1 MIQGIIHKYF
11 FYLFVF
17 ILFFRVLLYNMI
29 DLKGMDAV
37 SDIVLLATYFLFL
50 FSTKERKMNWG
61 IIITLTVFLFYLA
74 YSFLIVLKSTRSAI
88 TLDFMMQIRPY
99 LTFFIVSQ
107 MVCAFT
113 DSHKRLLK
121 QLCFSMWVLFI
132 PLGIYGLISPVAF
145 AGLVSRPS
153 NYVSSVV
160 FLSLLYLYCCG
171 FSVKERLTFLLML
184 SMGLIIIHARFYGFF
199 ILTGLILA
207 YFYRPDVLLSKL
219 RTGVAVVLVL
229 GATVY
234 ISESQIT
241 DYLSPKT
248 IAENDYSYT
257 ARSSQ
262 YQTAA
267 AILKDFFPLGSG
279 FASFATYASDMRYS
293 KIYADAGLSPVK
305 NPPTA
310 HEWLPASDSYYPS
323 LAQFGIVGIVLYLTF
338 WAYIGWLIF
347 AKLRKRQ
354 EIQPLVVALILTS
367 FVFIENIFDSFF
379 TSNNGVFMMMFLG
392 ILFSKPNTDSIR
404 RRKNNRPA
412 ATQSTV
418 KIAMPLSVAPLTA
431 QESKQFEPDTASTG
445 NKTED
450 EPDDEY
456 DDFEEYCEDENAT
469 HAYRH
474 TPPVPPVRNTALP
487 DEHPF
492 DEEEPAD
499 EEEDFWTEDTHP
511 ATDQTP
517 ATPDDTPQPEP
528 QTPIATPQDETDATT
543 MEKDFLEVVKRIKA
557 HADERRRLIREE
569 ETADDDFDDDDDGYD
584 RLDYSI

>member
-1 MIQGIIHKYF
+1 
-11 FYLFVF
+11 
-17 ILFFRVLLYNMI
+17 MI

-310 HEWLPASDSYYPS
+310 HEWLPAQDSYYPS

-456 DDFEEYCEDENAT
+456 DDFEEYCEDENAP

-474 TPPVPPVRNTALP
+474 TPSVPPVRNTAQP
-487 DEHPF
+487 EEHLF

-517 ATPDDTPQPEP
+517 ATPDDTPPPEP

-557 HADERRRLIREE
+557 HADERQRQIREE